1 MNTPEEPRAWFTNL
15 LQHPL
20 FSQIAP
26 FIVLF
31 LFPLIALV
39 CFQTVK
45 RFSLGTTSFIMV
57 LENLGSLFP
66 WNWGGSQ
73 SNAISSRHETKKLKK
88 KHVHTRSEQLEMNG
102 YAKPGTPNPRLSNS
116 GLDLPV
122 QILDKNW
129 LKAIIPALSTSQAHI
144 AS

>member
-1 MNTPEEPRAWFTNL
+1 MNTPEESRVWFTNL

-45 RFSLGTTSFIMV
+45 RVSFGTTSFIMV
-57 LENLGSLFP
+57 LENLGSFLP
-66 WNWGGSQ
+66 WNWGSSQ
-73 SNAISSRHETKKLKK
+73 SNAVSSRHETKKLKK
-88 KHVHTRSEQLEMNG
+88 KHIHTRGEQLEMNG
-102 YAKPGTPNPRLSNS
+102 YARPGASSLQ
-116 GLDLPV
+116 LP
-122 QILDKNW
+122 K
-129 LKAIIPALSTSQAHI
+129 
-144 AS
+144 

>member
-15 LQHPL
+15 VEHPL
-20 FSQIAP
+20 FSQITP

-45 RFSLGTTSFIMV
+45 GFSFGTTSFIMV
-57 LENLGSLFP
+57 LENLGSFFP

-73 SNAISSRHETKKLKK
+73 SNAVSSRHETKKLKK
-88 KHVHTRSEQLEMNG
+88 KHVLTRSEQLEMNG
-102 YAKPGTPNPRLSNS
+102 YARPGAPSPQLSNS
-116 GLDLPV
+116 GLDLLV

-129 LKAIIPALSTSQAHI
+129 LKVIIPASSTFQAHT

>member
-1 MNTPEEPRAWFTNL
+1 MNTPEEPSVWFTNL

-26 FIVLF
+26 FITLF

-39 CFQTVK
+39 CFQTAK
-45 RFSLGTTSFIMV
+45 GLSFGSTSSIMV

-66 WNWGGSQ
+66 WSWGGSQ
-73 SNAISSRHETKKLKK
+73 SISPHETKKLKK
-88 KHVHTRSEQLEMNG
+88 KHVRTRGEQLQMNG
-102 YAKPGTPNPRLSNS
+102 YARPGAPSPQLSNS
-116 GLDLPV
+116 GIDILV

-129 LKAIIPALSTSQAHI
+129 LKAIIPVSSISQAHT